1 MHCPPKRGLPV
12 FMTDTLDPG
21 RMALFLNPL
30 AKTIAV
36 HIVEETGSTSTDLLK
51 QADTLTSPALLLA
64 RRQTAG
70 RGRSGKTWHA
80 DSGASLTFS
89 LAWPFLRPAEDL
101 SGLPLATGVALATA
115 LNELGVP
122 VALKWPNDILKDGK
136 KLAGILV
143 ERVSR
148 QHRPDKAKNW
158 VIIGIGINL
167 HLPDTLAEKI
177 GQPASEAPLLSRMD
191 KNRLMASFVNR
202 LADAFALFEEA
213 GFSAFVPL
221 WNKMHAYHGKKVRL
235 FQEGRLKQSGT
246 VAGIDQYGRLL
257 LEENGETAAF
267 SAGELSLR
275 PEP

>member
-1 MHCPPKRGLPV
+1 
-12 FMTDTLDPG
+12 MTDTLNPD
-21 RMALFLNPL
+21 RIAFSLNPR
-30 AKTIAV
+30 AKNIAV

-51 QADTLTSPALLLA
+51 QADTLFSPTLLLA

-70 RGRSGKTWHA
+70 RGRSGKSWHA

-89 LAWPFLRPAEDL
+89 LAWPFLRPTEEL
-101 SGLPLATGVALATA
+101 SGLPLATGVALALA
-115 LNELGVP
+115 LRKLGVP

-148 QHRPDKAKNW
+148 QNRLEKNGNW

-167 HLPDTLAEKI
+167 QLPDTLAEKI
-177 GQPASEAPLLSRMD
+177 GQPASGAPLLFRMD
-191 KNRLMASFVNR
+191 KNRLVAALLNQ

-213 GFSAFVPL
+213 GLSAFIPI
-221 WNKMHAYHGKKVRL
+221 WNDMHAYQGKPVRL
-235 FQEGRLKQSGT
+235 FQEGRPGQSGT
-246 VAGIDQYGRLL
+246 VVGIDSHGRLL
-257 LEENGETAAF
+257 LEENGNITAF

-275 PEP
+275 PNPEKAHHAFTD